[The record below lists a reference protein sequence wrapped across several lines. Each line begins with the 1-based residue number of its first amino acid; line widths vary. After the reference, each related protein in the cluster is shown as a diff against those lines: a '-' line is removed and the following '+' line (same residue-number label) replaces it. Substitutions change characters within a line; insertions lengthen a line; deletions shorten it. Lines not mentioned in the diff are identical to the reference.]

1 MSYENS
7 CHLRFHVILGFKSIE
22 ISCHLRFYVI
32 LVIIVIIVTK
42 VIMAL
47 MLKVVIKEWETWFP
61 WETERRQYVANFVK
75 EKSDCSIVL
84 LDD

>member
-1 MSYENS
+1 MS
-7 CHLRFHVILGFKSIE
+7 FD
-22 ISCHLRFYVI
+22 ISRDVI

-84 LDD
+84 PDD